1 MSSCCHSC
9 YQPRLTISLFLSS
22 VVLLIFLF
30 FQQFFDITINS
41 SSSFF
46 AFYIFGLIAGFSTC
60 SPITG
65 SLFLS
70 FYKEKKSALIFLISR
85 TITFLIF
92 GYFLGSIGGFSQI
105 FLKNIGIT
113 NLIVSLITLILALNF
128 LRIFTLK
135 STIISKVTRLSAGPV
150 IAGIITFFLPCGFTL
165 TAQSIAL
172 VSASPLTSS
181 LIMLSFCLG
190 TISPLILML
199 ISPNKI
205 TQNQKFSA
213 YFNQIF
219 GILLLIFSLYSINSS
234 FTLLNLPSFT
244 FAKDNTTKASENI
257 IKMTASPFGY
267 SPNYFKIKAG
277 QKIRWEITDAGS
289 SGCTNAIIAKS
300 LFPETINLVSNTTSI
315 KEFTAPT
322 LPGKYAFSCWMGMV
336 SGTIEVIN

>member
-9 YQPRLTISLFLSS
+9 FKPRFTISLAIST
-22 VVLLIFLF
+22 LLLFVFLF
-30 FQQFFDITINS
+30 FQQLFNITINS
-41 SSSFF
+41 SSSLFV
-46 AFYIFGLIAGFSTC
+46 FYLFGLIAGVSTC
-60 SPITG
+60 SPVTG

-70 FYKEKKSALIFLISR
+70 FLPQKKSALNFLISR
-85 TITFLIF
+85 TITFLIL
-92 GYFLGSIGGFSQI
+92 GYFLGSIGGLSQI

-113 NLIVSLITLILALNF
+113 NLIVSFITFILALNF
-128 LRIFTLK
+128 LKIITFKNFQIK
-135 STIISKVTRLSAGPV
+135 SVSPM
-150 IAGIITFFLPCGFTL
+150 IAGILTFFLPCGFTL
-165 TAQSIAL
+165 TTQSIAL

-219 GILLLIFSLYSINSS
+219 GILLLIYSVYLINSS
-234 FTLLNLPSFT
+234 LTLLNLPSFS
-244 FAKDNTTKASENI
+244 FAKEKSSELSENV
-257 IKMTASPFGY
+257 IKMTASPLGY

-289 SGCTNAIIAKS
+289 SGCTNALIAKS
-300 LFPETINLVSNTTSI
+300 LFPETINLISGTTSV
-315 KEFTAPT
+315 KEFVAPS
-322 LPGKYAFSCWMGMV
+322 LPGKYPFSCWMGMV

>member
-1 MSSCCHSC
+1 
-9 YQPRLTISLFLSS
+9 LAISTLLLF
-22 VVLLIFLF
+22 VFLF
-30 FQQFFDITINS
+30 FQQLFNITINS
-41 SSSFF
+41 SSSLF
-46 AFYIFGLIAGFSTC
+46 AFYLFGLIAGISTC
-60 SPITG
+60 SPVTG

-70 FYKEKKSALIFLISR
+70 FLPQKKSALTFLISR

-92 GYFLGSIGGFSQI
+92 GYFLGSIGGLSQI
-105 FLKNIGIT
+105 FLKNIGIN
-113 NLIVSLITLILALNF
+113 NLIVSFITLILALNF
-128 LRIFTLK
+128 LK
-135 STIISKVTRLSAGPV
+135 IISFKNFQIKSVSPI
-150 IAGIITFFLPCGFTL
+150 IAGILTFFLPCGFTL
-165 TAQSIAL
+165 TIQSIAL

-190 TISPLILML
+190 TISPLMLML

-244 FAKDNTTKASENI
+244 FAKDNSTKVSENI

-300 LFPETINLVSNTTSI
+300 LFPETINLVSGTTSI
-315 KEFTAPT
+315 KEFTAPN
-322 LPGKYAFSCWMGMV
+322 LPGKYSFSCWMGMV
-336 SGTIEVIN
+336 SGTIEVVN